1 MFQLPCLQCT
11 ISLFF
16 LSARDLMLFAQEPFP
31 DKSFYVFNGKPL
43 CAYHYHEKNESLCAS
58 ASCGDPIEGP
68 CAVSH
73 TGFRFHPEHMLC
85 EYQGRP
91 RCKERLDEY
100 WEIDGLMLCERHAG
114 MTGQVGGNGRED
126 KSSKSKAIKR
136 RTQFIDLT
144 GGGGS
149 KGERPPMPAF
159 GARPQQRR

>member
-11 ISLFF
+11 TSLFF
-16 LSARDLMLFAQEPFP
+16 LFARPHVFSAQEPFP

-43 CAYHYHEKNESLCAS
+43 CAYHYHEKNDSLCAS
-58 ASCGDPIEGP
+58 ASCGEPIEGP

-126 KSSKSKAIKR
+126 NKASKAIKR
-136 RTQFIDLT
+136 RTQFIDLAS
-144 GGGGS
+144 GGGS